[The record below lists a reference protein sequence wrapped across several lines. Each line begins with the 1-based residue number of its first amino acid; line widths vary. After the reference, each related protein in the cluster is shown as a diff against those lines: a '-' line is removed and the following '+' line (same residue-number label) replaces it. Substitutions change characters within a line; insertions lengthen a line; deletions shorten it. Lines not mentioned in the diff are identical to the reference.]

1 MVQAG
6 KLINDELQVYMS
18 LYEFIYSLNAIDTIL
33 FRIQE
38 DWFDLEHSESTFQ
51 HHLAT
56 FSPWNSWH
64 LLTLKLHFCTSYT
77 SYSLAWGS
85 FFMATSSHELLLQS
99 AVDDWSIQA
108 AVPWRGDSSM
118 SWRSRDVFVVGTWL
132 HRGRRTSPPF
142 RSPSWPSC
150 AEGLPEI
157 GGKLMN
163 DDFGKFFLICQSDVS
178 IV

>member
-56 FSPWNSWH
+56 FSP
-64 LLTLKLHFCTSYT
+64 
-77 SYSLAWGS
+77 
-85 FFMATSSHELLLQS
+85 
-99 AVDDWSIQA
+99 
-108 AVPWRGDSSM
+108 
-118 SWRSRDVFVVGTWL
+118 
-132 HRGRRTSPPF
+132 
-142 RSPSWPSC
+142 
-150 AEGLPEI
+150 
-157 GGKLMN
+157 
-163 DDFGKFFLICQSDVS
+163 
-178 IV
+178 